1 MDGANSPSLSALSI
15 SRSTAQT
22 FNGTPDPRTTFFVFS
37 MFLLVF
43 VYILEVEYFSIL
55 YFSTFHFAKWSAN
68 AQWDGGATKGLCW
81 ENVSRNPQRRLSRL
95 SPSNMLEEKCENPI
109 GRNGSG
115 GLWKIKKC
123 VNIDRCWDFV
133 FGKNEL
139 FIKTIEKT
147 RTKQINVI
155 EKNWLLSFF
164 SISNSAK

>member
-1 MDGANSPSLSALSI
+1 MNRNRVI
-15 SRSTAQT
+15 VK
-22 FNGTPDPRTTFFVFS
+22 FWVK
-37 MFLLVF
+37 
-43 VYILEVEYFSIL
+43 YFSFL

-139 FIKTIEKT
+139 FVKKKIEKA
-147 RTKQINVI
+147 KL
-155 EKNWLLSFF
+155 WLNNLF
-164 SISNSAK
+164 SIWQGFNVSSQPWTYLILAKLNNLWHYRICWMR

>member
-1 MDGANSPSLSALSI
+1 MWKRDIKLAWWITSRKYIKRDIKLAWWMEPTVRLYLHFPSPGVQ
-15 SRSTAQT
+15 RKRPMERPTRE
-22 FNGTPDPRTTFFVFS
+22 PPFFVFS
-37 MFLLVF
+37 IFLLVIVF
-43 VYILEVEYFSIL
+43 IFEFFEYFSIL

-81 ENVSRNPQRRLSRL
+81 ENVSRNPQRCLSRL

-139 FIKTIEKT
+139 FVKK
-147 RTKQINVI
+147 K
-155 EKNWLLSFF
+155 
-164 SISNSAK
+164 